1 MQGATLV
8 VMDSSLL
15 CQLTCCLAAIIG
27 VGCRQPDADSAFI
40 DLEPQAAAL
49 IIVGLLALLRELGGI
64 GQQPLFLLGI
74 VGVGR
79 CAGLTDV
86 SKNLSNSII
95 DEKNTTMQIEKWSE
109 IA

>member
-40 DLEPQAAAL
+40 NLEAQAAL
-49 IIVGLLALLRELGGI
+49 IVIVGLLAQLRELDGI
-64 GQQPLFLLGI
+64 GQQPILQVDI
-74 VGVGR
+74 VGVDLCG
-79 CAGLTDV
+79 GVTV
-86 SKNLSNSII
+86 MSKNLSNSYHC
-95 DEKNTTMQIEKWSE
+95 
-109 IA
+109 

>member
-40 DLEPQAAAL
+40 NLEAQAAL
-49 IIVGLLALLRELGGI
+49 IVIVGLLAQLRELDGI
-64 GQQPLFLLGI
+64 GQQPILQVDI
-74 VGVGR
+74 VGVDLCG
-79 CAGLTDV
+79 GVTV
-86 SKNLSNSII
+86 MSKNLSNSYRC
-95 DEKNTTMQIEKWSE
+95 
-109 IA
+109 

>member
-40 DLEPQAAAL
+40 NLEAQAAL
-49 IIVGLLALLRELGGI
+49 FVIVGLLAQLRELDGI
-64 GQQPLFLLGI
+64 GQQSILQVDI
-74 VGVGR
+74 VGVDLCG
-79 CAGLTDV
+79 GVTV
-86 SKNLSNSII
+86 MSKNLSNSYHC
-95 DEKNTTMQIEKWSE
+95 
-109 IA
+109 

>member
-40 DLEPQAAAL
+40 NLEAQAAL
-49 IIVGLLALLRELGGI
+49 FVIVGLLAQLRKLSGI
-64 GQQPLFLLGI
+64 GQQLL
-74 VGVGR
+74 
-79 CAGLTDV
+79 L
-86 SKNLSNSII
+86 
-95 DEKNTTMQIEKWSE
+95 
-109 IA
+109 

>member
-40 DLEPQAAAL
+40 NLEAQAAL
-49 IIVGLLALLRELGGI
+49 FVIVGLLAQLRELDGI
-64 GQQPLFLLGI
+64 GQQPILQVDI
-74 VGVGR
+74 VGVDLCG
-79 CAGLTDV
+79 GVTV
-86 SKNLSNSII
+86 MSKNLSNSYHC
-95 DEKNTTMQIEKWSE
+95 
-109 IA
+109 